1 MLVKI
6 MTGRALVQAFE
17 KASGKKVNHKIVPR
31 RGGDST
37 AVYAATE
44 TAEKELGWKSKLD
57 VNDMCR
63 DQWAWASVSSDD
75 SARCHA
81 HLCSE
86 IHWNTNLF
94 LSSGKDLWRSIGK
107 DFVINS
113 CLPQSKYESQD
124 ADCTFCKKMLP

>member
-1 MLVKI
+1 MKLLTARHSNLATWVDEKK
-6 MTGRALVQAFE
+6 TLRAVQAFE

-63 DQWAWASVSSDD
+63 DQWAWASVSTKLEPPESPCLDREHIQIWLPWP
-75 SARCHA
+75 SF
-81 HLCSE
+81 CSM
-86 IHWNTNLF
+86 
-94 LSSGKDLWRSIGK
+94 
-107 DFVINS
+107 
-113 CLPQSKYESQD
+113 Y
-124 ADCTFCKKMLP
+124 